1 MKFVAHRG
9 FSLKHKDN
17 SVIAIREAVD
27 RNYDGVE
34 IDVQLCKSGELIL
47 YHDIY
52 IDNSFVSDL
61 TYKELKTKCVCSLPE
76 VYNHVPELNNTLL
89 IIDMK
94 GNNIEICEALRLFFL
109 ERSTHSVYFCSF
121 NRNLI
126 HNLPSYFLKG
136 ATFETTFIENE
147 YDFILRDLNAV
158 VLHWT
163 CLDEKLIE
171 YCKKNNI
178 CVFTYTHKEDMELT
192 YMLKYDVD
200 GVITNGFQC

>member
-89 IIDMK
+89 MFGDSYMYLDTYIY
-94 GNNIEICEALRLFFL
+94 ICLSISLYIYIYL
-109 ERSTHSVYFCSF
+109 C
-121 NRNLI
+121 
-126 HNLPSYFLKG
+126 
-136 ATFETTFIENE
+136 
-147 YDFILRDLNAV
+147 
-158 VLHWT
+158 
-163 CLDEKLIE
+163 
-171 YCKKNNI
+171 
-178 CVFTYTHKEDMELT
+178 
-192 YMLKYDVD
+192 
-200 GVITNGFQC
+200 

>member
-94 GNNIEICEALRLFFL
+94 GNNIEICEALRLFFFG
-109 ERSTHSVYFCSF
+109 TIDPFC
-121 NRNLI
+121 L
-126 HNLPSYFLKG
+126 FL
-136 ATFETTFIENE
+136 
-147 YDFILRDLNAV
+147 
-158 VLHWT
+158 
-163 CLDEKLIE
+163 
-171 YCKKNNI
+171 
-178 CVFTYTHKEDMELT
+178 
-192 YMLKYDVD
+192 
-200 GVITNGFQC
+200 